1 MGLFDIPRVHRA
13 SVLPRGRRVEV
24 VLLLHNGKS
33 GSPVAGI
40 TRACRGLKLAGRRI
54 RRRAAAASLGF

>member
-13 SVLPRGRRVEV
+13 SVLPRGGRVEV

-40 TRACRGLKLAGRRI
+40 TRAGRGLKLAGR
-54 RRRAAAASLGF
+54 